1 VTNKLKNLIEE
12 FKVETELFHIA
23 EKRFLAIT
31 KSMVE
36 INKKIYQQSLEE
48 NIPMD
53 DINNLLKN

>member
-12 FKVETELFHIA
+12 FKIETELFHIA

-31 KSMVE
+31 KNMVE
-36 INKKIYQQSLEE
+36 INKKVYQQSLEE

-53 DINNLLKN
+53 EISNLLKK